1 MFPKCIR
8 PYPAAPFR
16 DKTSKKKR
24 KKGRT
29 MIATDTPEK
38 NRIEQ
43 EKALT
48 ANKPSGLKRKKVVR
62 KHFGSLSDPA
72 LSKQTNYNKPLIVNS
87 DELSSPCC
95 SHSETATNKSRD
107 EQNMEQS
114 AQRKSKSSKSRT
126 RLFPK
131 CTFFSSES
139 DAEKEL
145 DLSDSSELDESDG
158 EIIEGDFVVVKVKG
172 QSRFLNYIARVDA
185 IDDLEC
191 EGVFLRRIPV
201 RIAEGLPTFVID
213 SMDEA
218 SWSRNGIVRKL
229 PMPKF
234 SGSARRPHVQF
245 AFDFENCDVV

>member
-1 MFPKCIR
+1 M
-8 PYPAAPFR
+8 
-16 DKTSKKKR
+16 
-24 KKGRT
+24 
-29 MIATDTPEK
+29 
-38 NRIEQ
+38 
-43 EKALT
+43 
-48 ANKPSGLKRKKVVR
+48 
-62 KHFGSLSDPA
+62 
-72 LSKQTNYNKPLIVNS
+72 
-87 DELSSPCC
+87 
-95 SHSETATNKSRD
+95 
-107 EQNMEQS
+107 
-114 AQRKSKSSKSRT
+114 KSKSSKSRT

-131 CTFFSSES
+131 CTFFSSKS
-139 DAEKEL
+139 DAKQEL
-145 DLSDSSELDESDG
+145 DLSDSSEFDESDG

-218 SWSRNGIVRKL
+218 SWSRNDIVRKL

-245 AFDFENCDVV
+245 AFDLENCDVV